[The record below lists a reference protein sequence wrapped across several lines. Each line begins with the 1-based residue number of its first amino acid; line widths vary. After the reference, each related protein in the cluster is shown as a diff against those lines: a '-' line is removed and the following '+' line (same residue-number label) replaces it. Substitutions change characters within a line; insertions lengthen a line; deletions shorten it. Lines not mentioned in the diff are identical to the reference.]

1 MKENRGITLIAL
13 VITIIVLLIL
23 AGVSLR
29 LVAGN
34 EGILNR
40 AEKAVS
46 KSNTESLK
54 EEIELAI
61 SELRIAYYE
70 DKETFASAD
79 EYIQNKLNG
88 KDIPS
93 GTIIFAQDTGEVR
106 LKDKEG
112 TDSKVVGSYSAEKGL
127 IMKTEDEK
135 VYLNPKDWKYEV
147 DSFGNATLLQY
158 KGDTSSGTVIIPSL
172 IKTDN
177 GNISIT
183 KVGRAT
189 VDENRINIW
198 AEEICDTNP
207 TDCYLRYPSQITKIV
222 FNTGIESIEL
232 EALYNTKNLTEVE
245 LPTTLKSIG
254 YMVFGGCDNL
264 STVNYAGTE
273 SQWNSINIGSSNNAL
288 KNATINYNYK

>member
-1 MKENRGITLIAL
+1 MKKLKNNKGITLIAL

-70 DKETFASAD
+70 DKEGFDSAD

-93 GTIIFAQDTGEVR
+93 GTITLEGETLKLTG
-106 LKDKEG
+106 KETG
-112 TDSKVVGSYSAEKGL
+112 ATPQEIGKYSSENGL
-127 IMKTEDEK
+127 IMKDSLTGGHTNTDVIGKPEEWTVSDDGKLSYYTGIKPTNGSIIIPNIVNGIKVREIRAQADGYSSCIFKDES
-135 VYLNPKDWKYEV
+135 L
-147 DSFGNATLLQY
+147 
-158 KGDTSSGTVIIPSL
+158 TSSYYN
-172 IKTDN
+172 TDISEIRITN
-177 GNISIT
+177 GISIIGPNSLSRMGALKSVT
-183 KVGRAT
+183 IPVSIT
-189 VDENRINIW
+189 
-198 AEEICDTNP
+198 EICI
-207 TDCYLRYPSQITKIV
+207 RA
-222 FNTGIESIEL
+222 FE
-232 EALYNTKNLTEVE
+232 
-245 LPTTLKSIG
+245 
-254 YMVFGGCDNL
+254 GCDML
-264 STVNYAGTE
+264 ETVNYEGTKEQWDAIIIDSDGNE
-273 SQWNSINIGSSNNAL
+273 SIL
-288 KNATINYNYK
+288 EATINYKK